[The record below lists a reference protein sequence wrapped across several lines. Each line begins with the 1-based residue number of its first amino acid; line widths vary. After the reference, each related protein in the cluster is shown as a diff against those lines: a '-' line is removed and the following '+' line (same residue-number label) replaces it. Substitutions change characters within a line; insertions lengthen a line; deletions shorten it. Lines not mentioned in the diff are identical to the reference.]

1 MKHIKAGCSSVN
13 TCNPSVP
20 MGKSGEGQKQD
31 DPRSSKGSYPA
42 IHNTKLKRDPASNK
56 VEGGDGCL
64 KLSSD
69 LQLCAMT
76 QAHTHSQVKT
86 SKKHKHRLTP
96 NSLGLYFYDLNHL

>member
-42 IHNTKLKRDPASNK
+42 IHNKTKKRP
-56 VEGGDGCL
+56 CL
-64 KLSSD
+64 KQGGRWGRMPEAIL
-69 LQLCAMT
+69 
-76 QAHTHSQVKT
+76 
-86 SKKHKHRLTP
+86 
-96 NSLGLYFYDLNHL
+96 